1 MFELEKVK
9 ENFHSWQNA
18 ELGTQN
24 NETSD
29 KCPTVWMQLGG
40 SHI

>member
-1 MFELEKVK
+1 MFEFEKVK
-9 ENFHSWQNA
+9 ENFHSWQNV

-29 KCPTVWMQLGG
+29 DPTVCMQLG
-40 SHI
+40 

>member
-1 MFELEKVK
+1 MFDFEKVK
-9 ENFHSWQNA
+9 ENFHSRRNV

-29 KCPTVWMQLGG
+29 ERPTVRMQLGG